1 MKALLFA
8 VVLAFVLPASVAQQP
23 TLPDGVS
30 LWKSGIP
37 PQGITE
43 KDNYGNHV
51 LSISHREKSG
61 FVEIHKDKA
70 DVMIIR
76 SGTATLVVGGKGL
89 NLHETAPNE
98 LQGSSIEG
106 GVQMEV
112 APGDVIH
119 IPVGTPHQFLLKPG
133 MQITYVLVKIV
144 SQ

>member
-1 MKALLFA
+1 MKALLIAMLA
-8 VVLAFVLPASVAQQP
+8 VVLPAAVAQQP
-23 TLPDGVS
+23 ALPDGVT
-30 LWKSGIP
+30 LWKNGVP

-43 KDNYGNHV
+43 KDHYGNHI

-61 FVEIHKDKA
+61 FVEIHKNKA
-70 DVMIIR
+70 DVMIIQ

-98 LQGSSIEG
+98 LQGSGIEG
-106 GVQMEV
+106 GVSMEV

-133 MQITYVLVKIV
+133 TQITYMLVKIV
-144 SQ
+144 LP

>member
-1 MKALLFA
+1 MKALLIAMFTISLSA
-8 VVLAFVLPASVAQQP
+8 AFAQQQA
-23 TLPDGVS
+23 LPDGVT
-30 LWKSGIP
+30 LWKGGIP

-43 KDNYGNHV
+43 KDNYGNHI

-61 FVEIHKDKA
+61 LVEIHQNKA
-70 DVMIIR
+70 DVMIIQ
-76 SGTATLVVGGKGL
+76 SGTATLAIGGKGL
-89 NLHETAPNE
+89 NLHQTALNE

-106 GVQMEV
+106 GVQIEV

-133 MQITYVLVKIV
+133 TQITYLLVKIV